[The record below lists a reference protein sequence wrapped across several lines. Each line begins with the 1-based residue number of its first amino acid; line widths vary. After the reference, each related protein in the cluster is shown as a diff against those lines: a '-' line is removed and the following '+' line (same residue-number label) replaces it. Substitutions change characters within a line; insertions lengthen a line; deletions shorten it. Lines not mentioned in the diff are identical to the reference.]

1 MPAVRIFHQTDV
13 SRLADYAQPK
23 SGGLERMPWPCHHH
37 LRQKACHIR
46 ERCGSLQE
54 KWFRNQAGK
63 TARASSPQL
72 SRILVGTNLYGLQVG
87 AIGSLSESEH
97 EDILLSRTE
106 IQPAF
111 GQEEVALVQLWAS
124 ARSGKSRL
132 AGLPLTLTETMSRVY
147 ILNNR

>member
-1 MPAVRIFHQTDV
+1 MHNRRAEALRECHGPVTIIYDKRHATYENDV
-13 SRLADYAQPK
+13 
-23 SGGLERMPWPCHHH
+23 
-37 LRQKACHIR
+37 AC
-46 ERCGSLQE
+46 LQE
-54 KWFRNQAGK
+54 NWFRNQAGK

-87 AIGSLSESEH
+87 AIGSLSEPEH
-97 EDILLSRTE
+97 EDILLSLTE

-132 AGLPLTLTETMSRVY
+132 AGLPLTLTETISRVY

>member
-1 MPAVRIFHQTDV
+1 MALSPSSTTKGMPHTRTM
-13 SRLADYAQPK
+13 RQPSK
-23 SGGLERMPWPCHHH
+23 
-37 LRQKACHIR
+37 K
-46 ERCGSLQE
+46 

-87 AIGSLSESEH
+87 AIGSLSEPEH
-97 EDILLSRTE
+97 EYILLSRTE

-132 AGLPLTLTETMSRVY
+132 AGLPLTLTETMSRV